1 MTDIAAMDEGLKGD
15 IASSCAARSDFYRF
29 LAGIFL
35 YELTDAQIETVAA
48 TRFPQ
53 DGGAI
58 GEGYARIA
66 EYMRHRDTGTRQ
78 ELAVDYARVF
88 LGAGQY
94 DKITAPPYESVYTS
108 EDHLLMQ
115 DARDGAL
122 KHYRAEGLDLP
133 EENTTPEDHVGFEM
147 QFMATLIERTADA
160 LEAGDGARFDE
171 LVRRQRSF
179 FEEHLANWLPAFA
192 GDIDRFCK
200 TEFYHGIADLVRG
213 LLEEER
219 AVLDDLAD
227 VVNAAA

>member
-1 MTDIAAMDEGLKGD
+1 MTDIAAMDEGLKDD
-15 IASSCAARSDFYRF
+15 IASSCKARSDFYRF
-29 LAGIFL
+29 LASIFL

-48 TRFPQ
+48 TQFPQ
-53 DGGAI
+53 GDDSVSK
-58 GEGYARIA
+58 GYARIA
-66 EYMRHRDTGTRQ
+66 EYVRHRDTGTRQ

-122 KHYRAEGLDLP
+122 KYYRSEGLDLP
-133 EENTTPEDHVGFEM
+133 DDNTTPEDHVGFEM
-147 QFMATLIERTADA
+147 QFMATLIERMAAALEEGDGERFDA
-160 LEAGDGARFDE
+160 LVKTQKG
-171 LVRRQRSF
+171 F

-192 GDIDRFCK
+192 ADIDRHCK

-219 AVLDDLAD
+219 AVLDDLQGL
-227 VVNAAA
+227 VEEAA

>member
-1 MTDIAAMDEGLKGD
+1 
-15 IASSCAARSDFYRF
+15 
-29 LAGIFL
+29 
-35 YELTDAQIETVAA
+35 
-48 TRFPQ
+48 
-53 DGGAI
+53 
-58 GEGYARIA
+58 
-66 EYMRHRDTGTRQ
+66 MRHRDTGTRQ

-160 LEAGDGARFDE
+160 LAAGDGARFDE